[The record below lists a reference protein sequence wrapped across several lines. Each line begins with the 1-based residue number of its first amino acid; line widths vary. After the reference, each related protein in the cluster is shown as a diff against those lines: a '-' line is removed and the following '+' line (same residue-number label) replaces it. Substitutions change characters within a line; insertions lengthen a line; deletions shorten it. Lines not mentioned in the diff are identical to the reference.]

1 VTPGDSVSNPARGAA
16 AGAAAAALWAA
27 QQPLDKRV
35 LESDYDDVELLGR
48 LVTSGD
54 GWRAA
59 GLAMHVANGAV
70 FGAAYSLIRPAIPG
84 PGWAAGALVALAENF
99 AFWPLVAVTDRFH
112 PARRELPRLGGNRPA
127 LAQATWRHLVF
138 GVVLGALA
146 EPRGAAGRSRRD
158 NPCGEPEGGQPPG
171 PRS

>member
-1 VTPGDSVSNPARGAA
+1 LPSDAARGAA
-16 AGAAAAALWAA
+16 AGAVAAALWAA
-27 QQPLDKRV
+27 QQPLDKRL

-54 GWRAA
+54 DWRAA

-84 PGWAAGALVALAENF
+84 PGWAAGALVALVENF

-112 PARRELPRLGGNRPA
+112 PARRELPRLRGNRMA
-127 LAQATWRHLVF
+127 LAQATWRHLIF

-146 EPRGAAGRSRRD
+146 EPREAANRPRRD
-158 NPCGEPEGGQPPG
+158 IACGQSGPAKPPL
-171 PRS
+171 STS